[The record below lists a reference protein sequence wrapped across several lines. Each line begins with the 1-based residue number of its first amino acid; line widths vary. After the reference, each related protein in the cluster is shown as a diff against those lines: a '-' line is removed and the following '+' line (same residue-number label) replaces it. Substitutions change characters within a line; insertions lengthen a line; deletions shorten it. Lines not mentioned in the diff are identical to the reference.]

1 MKEKITAEEIQQL
14 RENAERERGLHQK
27 IMHAILAL
35 RGIRQPDGT
44 FPSIPLSPED
54 QMLILRR
61 GREDEVMEMLQ
72 AYAETDW
79 EKVGACCTQAQ
90 IYIYEQARKGGT
102 ALMKKANLYML
113 GNCLLTSQ
121 FEKHMIDAV
130 WNTEQ
135 FAQIDSLWS
144 RRKKTPE
151 AEVYMIMKT
160 LQDLQRQGVILTI
173 ETQCIS
179 TYVADNQLSPE
190 GEEALMKFINLR
202 QLRKV
207 VRDKLRGI
215 VLQYIKTYPLSSL
228 GQEALI
234 ATQDHNFIIDFIA
247 ISPKSFTSATAVALL
262 VKRSIRTELVA
273 FFKRYAQE
281 D

>member
-14 RENAERERGLHQK
+14 RENAEKERGLHQK
-27 IMHAILAL
+27 IMHVILAL

-44 FPSIPLSPED
+44 FPSMPLSPEE

-61 GREDEVMEMLQ
+61 GREDEVVEMLQ

-79 EKVGACCTQAQ
+79 EKVGSCCTQAQ
-90 IYIYEQARKGGT
+90 IYIYEQARKGGMT
-102 ALMKKANLYML
+102 WMKKANLYML
-113 GNCLLTSQ
+113 ENCLLTPQ
-121 FEKHMIDAV
+121 FEKHMIDTV
-130 WNTEQ
+130 WNIELS
-135 FAQIDSLWS
+135 QIDSLWS

-160 LQDLQRQGVILTI
+160 LQDIQRQGVILTI

-190 GEEALMKFINLR
+190 GEEALMKFINLG

-207 VRDKLRGI
+207 VKDKLRGI

-228 GQEALI
+228 GQEALV
-234 ATQDHNFIIDFIA
+234 ATQDHNLIMEFIVT
-247 ISPKSFTSATAVALL
+247 SPKSFTSSTAVALL
-262 VKRSIRTELVA
+262 VKRAIRTELVA